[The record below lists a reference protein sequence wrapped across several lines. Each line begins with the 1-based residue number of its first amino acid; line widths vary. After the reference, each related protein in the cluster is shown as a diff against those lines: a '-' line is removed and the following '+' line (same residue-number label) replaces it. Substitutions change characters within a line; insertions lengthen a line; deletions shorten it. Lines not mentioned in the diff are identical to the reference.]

1 MEVRGNI
8 AYLMAYDDFYL
19 IYQIRTILS
28 LPFAY
33 ASSIRFSLTFI
44 HNYKLE
50 IDWKLKILNLEND
63 TP

>member
-1 MEVRGNI
+1 MEVGGNI
-8 AYLMAYDDFYL
+8 AHLMAYDDFYL

-33 ASSIRFSLTFI
+33 ALNFIFSLTFI
-44 HNYKLE
+44 DNYKLE
-50 IDWKLKILNLEND
+50 IDWKLKILDLKND